1 MNLSNIE
8 NLKQYKHIHLI
19 GIGGIS
25 MSGIAEML
33 HNWGIFVTGSD
44 CAKSK
49 ITDRLA
55 SHGIFVSIGS
65 NTNLV
70 EKSDFVIY
78 SAAIKQD
85 DPELICAKTNNIPI
99 VERADFLGFLTRIYD
114 NTIGVSG
121 THGKTT
127 TTSMIS
133 LCFLEAGLDPSIQV
147 GAILKDIGGNYR
159 VGNSDFFIL
168 EACEYVESFLKF
180 SPQSAVVTNIDNDHL
195 DYFKTF
201 DNIKSAFAKYVNLL
215 PKDGFLVIN
224 ADDPDCIDLR
234 KNTHAKAV
242 TFGIRND
249 RANFVG
255 RNVVYDKNGFPKFD
269 VYRNSSYFG
278 EFKLSVPGL
287 HNVYNALACIAM
299 CSSYGISKQ
308 ILKTVLAKFTG
319 ASRRFE
325 YVGSFGNI
333 DVYDDYAHH
342 PSEIS
347 ATAKAMKNK
356 SYRQSWVVF
365 QPHTYS
371 RTKELLSDF
380 AEALLDFDNI
390 IITDIYAAREQNTYG
405 ISSKNLVSKISDF
418 GKNAIYIS
426 GFDDIVKYLKGHAC
440 PNDIILTVGAGTIFE
455 VRKKIIKLETIQ
467 TQEFMVLVSV
477 LFLCHSKF
485 LL

>member
-1 MNLSNIE
+1 MNLDNIE

-25 MSGIAEML
+25 MSGIAEVL
-33 HNWGIFVTGSD
+33 HNWGLFVTGSD

-49 ITDRLA
+49 ITDRLSA
-55 SHGIFVSIGS
+55 HGIFISIGH

-70 EKSDFVIY
+70 EKADFVIY
-78 SAAIKQD
+78 SAAIKPD
-85 DPELICAKTNNIPI
+85 DPEIVCAKTNNIPL
-99 VERADFLGFLTRIYD
+99 VERADFVGFLTRIYD
-114 NTIGVSG
+114 NTIGISG

-147 GAILKDIGGNYR
+147 GAILKGIGGNYR

-201 DNIKSAFAKYVNLL
+201 DNIKHAFSKYVNLL
-215 PKDGFLVIN
+215 PRDGYLVTN
-224 ADDPDCIDLR
+224 GDDPDCLDLR
-234 KNTHAKAV
+234 KNTAARV
-242 TFGIRND
+242 ITFGIRND

-255 RNVVYDKNGFPKFD
+255 RNVVYDKNGYPKFD
-269 VYRNSSYFG
+269 VYRNNSYFG

-299 CSSYGISKQ
+299 CSCYGISRQ
-308 ILKTVLAKFTG
+308 ILKTVLSRFSG
-319 ASRRFE
+319 ANRRFE
-325 YVGSFGNI
+325 YVGSFDNM

-356 SYRQSWVVF
+356 TYRQSWVVF

-390 IITDIYAAREQNTYG
+390 IVTDIYAAREKNTYG
-405 ISSKNLVSKISDF
+405 ITSKDLVRKIGDL
-418 GKNAIYIS
+418 GKNALYIS
-426 GFDDIVKYLKGHAC
+426 NFDDIADYIKSHAC
-440 PNDIILTVGAGTIFE
+440 PHDLILTMGAGTVYE
-455 VRKKIIKLETIQ
+455 VGKKILG
-467 TQEFMVLVSV
+467 
-477 LFLCHSKF
+477 
-485 LL
+485 

>member
-1 MNLSNIE
+1 MNISNIE

-25 MSGIAEML
+25 MSGIAEVL

-44 CAKSK
+44 CAKTK
-49 ITDRLA
+49 ITDRLS
-55 SHGIFVSIGS
+55 SHGIFVSIGH

-70 EKSDFVIY
+70 EKADFVIY
-78 SAAIKQD
+78 SAAIKED
-85 DPELICAKTNNIPI
+85 DPELVCAKTNDIPI
-99 VERADFLGFLTRIYD
+99 VERADFVGFLTRIYD

-133 LCFLEAGLDPSIQV
+133 LCFLEANLDPSIQV
-147 GAILKDIGGNYR
+147 GAILKDINGNYR
-159 VGNSDFFIL
+159 VGNSDYFIL

-215 PKDGFLVIN
+215 PRDGFLITN
-224 ADDPDCIDLR
+224 ADDPDCLDLR
-234 KNTHAKAV
+234 KHTNAKVV
-242 TFGIRND
+242 TFGILND
-249 RANFVG
+249 KSNFIG
-255 RNVVYDKNGFPKFD
+255 RNIVYDKNGFPKFD
-269 VYRNSSYFG
+269 VYRNNSYFG

-299 CSSYGISKQ
+299 CSSYGIAKQ
-308 ILKTVLAKFTG
+308 VIKNVLTKFTG
-319 ASRRFE
+319 ANRRFE
-325 YVGSFGNI
+325 YVGTYSNMDI
-333 DVYDDYAHH
+333 YDDYAHH
-342 PSEIS
+342 PSEIY

-380 AEALLDFDNI
+380 AEALLEFDNI

-405 ISSKNLVSKISDF
+405 VSAKDLVNKIGEFGKTAFYISD
-418 GKNAIYIS
+418 
-426 GFDDIVKYLKGHAC
+426 FDDIVKYIKGHAC
-440 PNDIILTVGAGTIFE
+440 PRDIVLTIGAGT
-455 VRKKIIKLETIQ
+455 VGDVGKILLEQ
-467 TQEFMVLVSV
+467 
-477 LFLCHSKF
+477 
-485 LL
+485 

>member
-440 PNDIILTVGAGTIFE
+440 PNDIILTIGAGTVFE

>member
-114 NTIGVSG
+114 NTIGISG

-147 GAILKDIGGNYR
+147 GAMLKDIGGNYR

-201 DNIKSAFAKYVNLL
+201 DNIRSAFSKYVNLL

-234 KNTHAKAV
+234 KNTHAKSV

-255 RNVVYDKNGFPKFD
+255 RNIVYDKNGFPKFD
-269 VYRNSSYFG
+269 VYRNNSYFG

-299 CSSYGISKQ
+299 CSSYGIAKQ

-405 ISSKNLVSKISDF
+405 ISSKNLVNKISDL
-418 GKNAIYIS
+418 GRNALYIS
-426 GFDDIVKYLKGHAC
+426 DFDDIVKYIKGHAC

-455 VRKKIIKLETIQ
+455 VRKKIIKLNKI
-467 TQEFMVLVSV
+467 
-477 LFLCHSKF
+477 
-485 LL
+485 

>member
-25 MSGIAEML
+25 MSGIAEVL
-33 HNWGIFVTGSD
+33 HSWGIFVTGSD
-44 CAKSK
+44 CTKSK
-49 ITDRLA
+49 ITDRLS
-55 SHGIFVSIGS
+55 SHGIFISIGH

-70 EKSDFVIY
+70 EKADFVIY
-78 SAAIKQD
+78 SAAIKED

-99 VERADFLGFLTRIYD
+99 VERADFVGFLTRIYD
-114 NTIGVSG
+114 TTIGVSG

-133 LCFLEAGLDPSIQV
+133 LCFLEADLDPSIQV
-147 GAILKDIGGNYR
+147 GAMLKDIGGNYR

-215 PKDGFLVIN
+215 PKDGVLVTN
-224 ADDPDCIDLR
+224 ADDPDCLDLR
-234 KNTHAKAV
+234 KHTNAKVV

-255 RNVVYDKNGFPKFD
+255 RNIVYDKNGYPKFD

-299 CSSYGISKQ
+299 CSTYGISRQ
-308 ILKTVLAKFTG
+308 MLKTTLAKFGG
-319 ASRRFE
+319 ANRRFE
-325 YVGSFGNI
+325 YVGSYDNMDI
-333 DVYDDYAHH
+333 YDDYAHH

-347 ATAKAMKNK
+347 ATAKAMQNK
-356 SYRQSWVVF
+356 TYRQSWVVF

-390 IITDIYAAREQNTYG
+390 IVTDIYAAREQNTYG
-405 ISSKNLVSKISDF
+405 ISAKDLVYKIGEL
-418 GKNAIYIS
+418 GKNALYIPD
-426 GFDDIVKYLKGHAC
+426 FDDIAAYIKGHAC
-440 PNDIILTVGAGTIFE
+440 PHDLILTMGAGTVVE
-455 VRKKIIKLETIQ
+455 VGKKILN
-467 TQEFMVLVSV
+467 
-477 LFLCHSKF
+477 
-485 LL
+485 